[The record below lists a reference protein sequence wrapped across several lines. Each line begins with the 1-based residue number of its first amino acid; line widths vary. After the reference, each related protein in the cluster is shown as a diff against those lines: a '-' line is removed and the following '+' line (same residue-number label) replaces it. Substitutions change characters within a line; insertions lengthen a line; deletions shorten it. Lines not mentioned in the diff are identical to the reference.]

1 LKIADN
7 RESMKP
13 SGLLVCLIA
22 SAIIPAAVQAD
33 QPAASTQA
41 SKSSNGSEMD
51 KLAKALVGD
60 WDTTETME
68 RGEFFPSAGSRHGIV
83 HVRLAA
89 GGTTLIYE
97 VHSNG
102 SAGELDG
109 VLLIWWDKAAK
120 LYRIFVCFNNPN
132 SPCKM
137 RGTAHWEGEKFVNDY
152 EETIGGKETRWRD
165 TFEFA
170 PTSHSLTAAV
180 DAGNGMMTQVITTKA
195 TRR

>member
-7 RESMKP
+7 RESMNP
-13 SGLLVCLIA
+13 LGLLVCLIA
-22 SAIIPAAVQAD
+22 SATASAAIQAH
-33 QPAASTQA
+33 QPAASTPA
-41 SKSSNGSEMD
+41 PKSSIGFEMD
-51 KLAKALVGD
+51 KLAEALEGD
-60 WDTTETME
+60 WDTSETME
-68 RGEFFPSAGSRHGIV
+68 RGEFFPNAGSRHGIV

-109 VLLIWWDKAAK
+109 MLLIWWDKAAK
-120 LYRIFVCFNNPN
+120 LYRIFLCFNNPN

-137 RGTAHWEGEKFVNDY
+137 RGTAHWEWEKFVNDY

-170 PTSHSLTAAV
+170 PTSHFHYCGGRYWQRND
-180 DAGNGMMTQVITTKA
+180 DAGDHH
-195 TRR
+195 